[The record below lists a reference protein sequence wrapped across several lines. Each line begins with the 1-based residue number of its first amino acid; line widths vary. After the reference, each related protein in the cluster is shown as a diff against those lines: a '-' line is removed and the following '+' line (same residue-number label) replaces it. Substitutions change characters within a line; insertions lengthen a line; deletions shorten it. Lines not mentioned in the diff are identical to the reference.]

1 VRLLPPLVIKRAEA
15 EQVVS
20 TLSGIVKEFL
30 MT

>member
-1 VRLLPPLVIKRAEA
+1 VIKRADA

-30 MT
+30 MTD